1 MRHLVSMGELLVDF
15 LPNEKGLKL
24 DKVNSFFKMPG
35 GAPANV
41 ASVFAKLGGKSY
53 FMGQVGEDSFGHY
66 LEQELNKFYVD
77 TSYLSFNKEYNTSLV
92 FVSLDSNGERDFMF
106 YRNPSADQM
115 YHKNQLNYSIL
126 ENSIFHF
133 CSVGLAPYPLK
144 EATTKAIHY
153 AKEHQAIISFD
164 PNVRLSLW
172 KDHELLKQTIFE
184 FIPYANILKVSDDEL
199 LFLTHITSEEKAV
212 RMLFIG
218 DVELIIVTKGRLGVT
233 LYTKK
238 SMFYSPGFNIEVL
251 DTTGAG
257 DAFIGAFLYQVAQ
270 EGLIDA
276 NKYATYLQF
285 SNAVGALATTKMG
298 PTGSIPTQ
306 EEVNVFLTKANH
318 VVF

>member
-1 MRHLVSMGELLVDF
+1 MRHLVAMGELLIDF
-15 LPNEKGLKL
+15 LPNEKGFKL

-41 ASVFAKLGGKSY
+41 ASVVAKLGGKSY

-66 LEQELNKFYVD
+66 LEQELNKFSVD
-77 TSYLSFNKEYNTSLV
+77 TSFLSFSKEYNTSLV

-115 YHKNQLNYSIL
+115 YDKNQLNYSIL
-126 ENSIFHF
+126 KNSILHF

-144 EATTKAIHY
+144 EATSKAIAY

-218 DVELIIVTKGRLGVT
+218 DVELIIVTKGRQGVT
-233 LYTKK
+233 LYTKET
-238 SMFYSPGFNIEVL
+238 SFYSPGFNVTVI

-257 DAFIGAFLYQVAQ
+257 DAFIGAFLYQIAL
-270 EGLIDA
+270 EGFINVNKID
-276 NKYATYLQF
+276 NYLQF

-298 PTGSIPTQ
+298 PTGSIPTK
-306 EEVNVFLTKANH
+306 EEVKAFLANANP
-318 VVF
+318 VL